1 MFTTSS
7 RRRMKMMTKIA
18 QKNKIQSNAVELS
31 KIHRFLCLEW
41 ATGSGK
47 TLGALKIAKNILKE
61 NPKAVGYLICKESTH
76 KKNWLEDIKKHKM
89 VNVGKTMKT
98 VLYASLKN
106 QKIKADYV
114 ILDECHALTPKRIEA
129 LKNILQRGTK
139 LIFLSATIPDE
150 KKYLMNELCKK
161 IHYNIITLNQ
171 AFKLKLLPEPSLMVH
186 GIRLSS
192 EIVDGRMWEFTARK
206 SKDGHIVRC
215 SHEGMF
221 NAMKK
226 HKKTVGIVCQG
237 SEQQLYD
244 AMTNQ
249 MSYYYE
255 LSQDMNI
262 AYPIRTGCRNK
273 YLNIASSRKKFL
285 AEVKTRYVKSLVGE
299 FRISKSRFICFT
311 GSIKQVKE
319 VSQGNAVHS
328 GNEENFNQD
337 LIDCFNRLECDELFA
352 VKMLREGI
360 NLTQIEKGVITQ
372 LDSGIGSFFQ
382 MLGRCLRHEFPE
394 LHLFVIKG
402 TQDEVYFNNSMKG
415 FNQKYVTWV

>member
-1 MFTTSS
+1 MN
-7 RRRMKMMTKIA
+7 KIA

-31 KIHRFLCLEW
+31 KKHRFLCLEW

-47 TLGALKIAKNILKE
+47 TLGALKIAKNIVKD
-61 NPKAVGYLICKESTH
+61 NPDAVGYLICKESTH
-76 KKNWLEDIKKHKM
+76 KKNWLEDIRKHNM
-89 VNVGKTMKT
+89 VKVGKTMKT

-106 QKIKADYV
+106 QKVKADYI
-114 ILDECHALTPKRIEA
+114 ILDECHALTPKRVA
-129 LKNILQRGTK
+129 AMQNILHRNTRI
-139 LIFLSATIPDE
+139 IFLSATIPDD
-150 KKYLMNELCKK
+150 KKILMNDFCGHK
-161 IHYNIITLNQ
+161 IYYDTISLNE
-171 AFKLKLLPEPSLMVH
+171 AFKLKLLPEPTLVVH
-186 GIRLSS
+186 GVRLSS
-192 EIVDGRMWEFTARK
+192 EIVNGRLWDFTARK
-206 SKDGHIVRC
+206 SKDGNIVKC
-215 SHEGMF
+215 THEGMF
-221 NAMKK
+221 NAMKN

-237 SEQQLYD
+237 TEQQLYD

-255 LSQDMNI
+255 LSQDMTI

-285 AEVKTRYVKSLVGE
+285 AEVKTRYVKSLVEE
-299 FRISKSRFICFT
+299 FRANNSRFICFT

-319 VSQGNAVHS
+319 VSKGNAVHS
-328 GNEENFNQD
+328 GNDENFNQD
-337 LIDCFNRLECDELFA
+337 LIDCFNRLECNELFA

-360 NLTQIEKGVITQ
+360 NLAQIEKGVITQ

-415 FNQKYVTWV
+415 FNQKYVTWTK

>member
-76 KKNWLEDIKKHKM
+76 KKNWLDDIKKHKM

-206 SKDGHIVRC
+206 SKDGHIVKC
-215 SHEGMF
+215 SHKGMF

>member
-1 MFTTSS
+1 
-7 RRRMKMMTKIA
+7 MMNKIA

-31 KIHRFLCLEW
+31 KKHRFLCLEW

-47 TLGALKIAKNILKE
+47 TLGSLKVAKNIVKD
-61 NPKAVGYLICKESTH
+61 NPDAVGYLICKESTH
-76 KKNWLEDIKKHKM
+76 KKNWLEDIKKHNM
-89 VNVGKTMKT
+89 VKVGKTMKT

-106 QKIKADYV
+106 QKIKADYI
-114 ILDECHALTPKRIEA
+114 ILDECHALTPKRVA
-129 LKNILQRGTK
+129 SMQSILQRNTRI
-139 LIFLSATIPDE
+139 IFLSATIPDD
-150 KKYLMNELCKK
+150 KKVLMNDFCGYK
-161 IHYNIITLNQ
+161 IHYDIISLNE
-171 AFKLKLLPEPSLMVH
+171 AFKLKLLPEPKLVVH
-186 GIRLSS
+186 GVRLSNK
-192 EIVDGRMWEFTARK
+192 IVNGRLWDFTARK
-206 SKDGHIVRC
+206 SKDGNIVKC
-215 SHEGMF
+215 THEGMF

-237 SEQQLYD
+237 TEQQLYD

-255 LSQDMNI
+255 LSQDMTI

-285 AEVKTRYVKSLVGE
+285 AEVKTRYVKSLVEE
-299 FRISKSRFICFT
+299 FRVTNSRFICFT

-319 VSQGNAVHS
+319 VSKGNAVHS
-328 GNEENFNQD
+328 GNDENFNQD
-337 LIDCFNRLECDELFA
+337 LIDCFNRLECNELFA

-415 FNQKYVTWV
+415 FNQKYVTWN

>member
-1 MFTTSS
+1 MLTTSS
-7 RRRMKMMTKIA
+7 RRRMKMMNKIA
-18 QKNKIQSNAVELS
+18 QKNKIQANAVELS
-31 KIHRFLCLEW
+31 KKHRFLCLEW

-98 VLYASLKN
+98 VLYASLKS

-192 EIVDGRMWEFTARK
+192 EIVDGRMWEFTARN

-262 AYPIRTGCRNK
+262 SYPIRTGCRNK

-299 FRISKSRFICFT
+299 FRNSKSRFICFT

>member
-7 RRRMKMMTKIA
+7 RRRMKMMNKIA
-18 QKNKIQSNAVELS
+18 QKNKIQANAVELS
-31 KIHRFLCLEW
+31 KKHRFLCLEW

-47 TLGALKIAKNILKE
+47 TLGALKIAKNIVKD
-61 NPKAVGYLICKESTH
+61 NPSAVGYLICKESTH
-76 KKNWLEDIKKHKM
+76 KKNWLDDIKKHNM

-186 GIRLSS
+186 GVRLSS
-192 EIVDGRMWEFTARK
+192 EIVDGRMWDFTARK
-206 SKDGHIVRC
+206 SKDGHIVKC
-215 SHEGMF
+215 SHKGMF

-237 SEQQLYD
+237 SEQELYD

-285 AEVKTRYVKSLVGE
+285 AEVKTRYVKSLVNE

>member
-1 MFTTSS
+1 MFKTST
-7 RRRMKMMTKIA
+7 RRRMKMMNKIA
-18 QKNKIQSNAVELS
+18 QKNKIQA
-31 KIHRFLCLEW
+31 
-41 ATGSGK
+41 
-47 TLGALKIAKNILKE
+47 
-61 NPKAVGYLICKESTH
+61 NPSAVGYLICKESTH
-76 KKNWLEDIKKHKM
+76 KKNWLDDIKKHNM

-171 AFKLKLLPEPSLMVH
+171 AFKLKLLPEPSLMAH

-237 SEQQLYD
+237 SEQELYD

-299 FRISKSRFICFT
+299 FRNSKSRFICFT

>member
-1 MFTTSS
+1 MT
-7 RRRMKMMTKIA
+7 TKIA
-18 QKNKIQSNAVELS
+18 QKNKIQANAVALS
-31 KIHRFLCLEW
+31 IKHRFLCLEW

-47 TLGALKIAKNILKE
+47 TLGALKIAKNIVKD
-61 NPKAVGYLICKESTH
+61 NPDAIGYLICKESTH

-89 VNVGKTMKT
+89 VKVGKTMKT

-129 LKNILQRGTK
+129 LRNILKRGTK

-161 IHYNIITLNQ
+161 VHYDTISLNQ

-186 GIRLSS
+186 GIGLSDK
-192 EIVDGRMWEFTARK
+192 IVNDKLWEFKMRK
-206 SKDGHIVRC
+206 SKGKITKYC
-215 SHEGMF
+215 SHKDLF
-221 NAMKK
+221 ITLKK
-226 HKKTVGIVCQG
+226 YPKDIGVVAQG
-237 SEQQLYD
+237 TEQETYNL
-244 AMTNQ
+244 MTKQ
-249 MSYYYE
+249 MSYYYD
-255 LSQDMNI
+255 LSQDMSI
-262 AYPIRTGCRNK
+262 VYPIRTGCRNK

-285 AEVKTRYVKSLVGE
+285 AEVKTRYVKSLVDE
-299 FRISKSRFICFT
+299 FRAINSRFICFT

-352 VKMLREGI
+352 VKMLREGV
-360 NLTQIEKGVITQ
+360 NLTQIEKGIITQ

-382 MLGRCLRHEFPE
+382 MLGRCLRHDFPE
-394 LHLFVIKG
+394 LHLFVIEG

-415 FNQKYVTWV
+415 LDQKYVTWVY